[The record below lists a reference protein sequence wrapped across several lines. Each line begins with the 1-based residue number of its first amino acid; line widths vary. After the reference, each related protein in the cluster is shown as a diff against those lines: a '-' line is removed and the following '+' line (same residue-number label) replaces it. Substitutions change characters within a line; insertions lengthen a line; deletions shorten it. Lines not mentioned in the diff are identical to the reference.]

1 MALRQY
7 LGLAGILLA
16 LAGVAL
22 ESHTLVWVAM
32 GVLGL
37 SIALRLVQS
46 VHRRRE
52 DAGSESGQDGSGGP
66 PDD

>member
-22 ESHTLVWVAM
+22 ESHPLVWAAM

-37 SIALRLVQS
+37 SIALKLVQS
-46 VHRRRE
+46 FRRRRAEAGME
-52 DAGSESGQDGSGGP
+52 DPGDAERS
-66 PDD
+66 

>member
-22 ESHTLVWVAM
+22 ESHPLVWVAM

-37 SIALRLVQS
+37 SIALKLVQS
-46 VHRRRE
+46 ARRRG
-52 DAGSESGQDGSGGP
+52 DAGTENSGDDTGG
-66 PDD
+66 DRGV